1 MRGLTQSPV
10 GPPRNSLFEDLIHWS
25 LQYPW
30 FPHYNNQNASSQST
44 LVFVQPMLYIACA
57 EWLIMCEYIKTR
69 LGQIE
74 WELGFPTEFRPD
86 PEVIDV
92 SLKRLHPWR
101 RLIPLYRDMLTET
114 MGDVISFAS
123 RARNTSGSSGMD
135 NHALPCGCSRTD
147 FGDTNADLENIL
159 RQITELQ
166 SRTDRLTSVVTATI
180 AMEDAR
186 RGLRESGNV
195 RRLTWLAFV
204 FIPLSFLTG
213 LFSMQSDITTLSL
226 TFAWYF
232 AAAVPVTALTLTIA
246 LSMSR
251 FRGKEGN
258 VKGTKK

>member
-1 MRGLTQSPV
+1 
-10 GPPRNSLFEDLIHWS
+10 
-25 LQYPW
+25 
-30 FPHYNNQNASSQST
+30 
-44 LVFVQPMLYIACA
+44 MLYIACV

-74 WELGFPTEFRPD
+74 WELGFPTQFRPD

-114 MGDVISFAS
+114 MGDAILFAS
-123 RARNTSGSSGMD
+123 RARITSGSSGMD
-135 NHALPCGCSRTD
+135 NRALPCGCSRTD

-159 RQITELQ
+159 RQMTELQ

-246 LSMSR
+246 LNMSR
-251 FRGKEGN
+251 SRGKEGN